1 MARQKNA
8 RRKDG
13 RIARQVYI
21 GRGED
26 GKRKYKTIYG
36 YTQKEVDEAVL
47 NVKLALKKGIDVAA
61 ENDSF
66 AEWATRLLKIKKLEV
81 SASQYGV
88 IASAIDHLN
97 KYLQG
102 RSISKIRT
110 ADIQDVIDD
119 LAYKNPNTGKPAAK
133 RTLVMIRSVAG
144 QTFRLA
150 IDNRVMDYNPAPAVK
165 IPKTAPQDHR
175 RALTEEEQQWILDTP
190 HRVQRAAM
198 IMMYAGLRRGELI
211 PLQWADI
218 NLKDKTITVNKSVEM
233 VDGKSKKKMGAKT
246 ESGTRVVDIPTRLVD
261 FLTFE
266 KRKDGITDE
275 TENKLVFACR
285 DGSML
290 SSSAWRSLWESY
302 LRDLNIKYGD
312 FDGWMKKNNK
322 KKPPK
327 SKFDPAGVPM
337 VIPRFT
343 AHWLRHTFATL
354 LYMAG
359 VDVLTAKDQLGHKDI
374 QTTLEIYTH
383 LDKVYKRKSMNKMDA
398 YLDGTAKTDAS
409 QMQVIQTK

>member
-1 MARQKNA
+1 M
-8 RRKDG
+8 
-13 RIARQVYI
+13 YI

>member
-8 RRKDG
+8 RRQDG

-26 GKRKYKTIYG
+26 GKRKYKTVYG
-36 YTQKEVDEAVL
+36 YTQKDVDEAVL

-66 AEWATRLLKIKKLEV
+66 SEWATRLLKIKKLEV
-81 SASQYGV
+81 SASQFGV

-97 KYLQG
+97 NYLQT
-102 RSISKIRT
+102 RPISKIRT

-119 LAYKNPNTGKPAAK
+119 LACKNPNTGKPAAK
-133 RTLVMIRSVAG
+133 RSLIMIRSVAG
-144 QTFRLA
+144 QIFKLA

-165 IPKTAPQDHR
+165 IPKTAPQEHR
-175 RALTEEEQQWILDTP
+175 RALTEEEQKWILDTP

-233 VDGKSKKKMGAKT
+233 VDGKSKEKSGAKT
-246 ESGTRVVDIPTRLVD
+246 DSGTRIVDIPTRLAD
-261 FLTFE
+261 FLIFE
-266 KRKDGITDE
+266 KKKDGITKA
-275 TENKLVFACR
+275 TENKLVFSSR

-312 FDGWMKKNNK
+312 FSDWMEKNNR

-327 SKFDPAGVPM
+327 SKFDPTGIPM

-343 AHWLRHTFATL
+343 AHWLRHTFATI

-359 VDVLTAKDQLGHKDI
+359 VDVLTAKDQLGHKNI

-383 LDKVYKRKSMNKMDA
+383 LDKIYKRKSMNKMDE
-398 YLDGTAKTDAS
+398 YLDGLTKTDAS
-409 QMQVIQTK
+409 QVQVNESK